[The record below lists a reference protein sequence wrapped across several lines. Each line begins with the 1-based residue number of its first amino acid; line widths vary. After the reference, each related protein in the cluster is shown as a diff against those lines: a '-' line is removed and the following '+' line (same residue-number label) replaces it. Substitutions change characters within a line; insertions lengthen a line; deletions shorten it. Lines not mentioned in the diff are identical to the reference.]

1 MRTPLFL
8 ISLVLSSV
16 ACAPS
21 GDEAGQSVAGPENPQ
36 DPAAPQAPAAPD
48 ADAAQAFTFED
59 QEQRDGG
66 TREFAY
72 SWPREVSSI
81 DALAEQLEKERAEAL
96 AAQKREWEQSLSD
109 FPGDCVSCKSRGF
122 EKEWQVVADM
132 PGYLSL
138 SAKLYEYTGGAHG
151 NYGKQS
157 LIWDKERDRSLA
169 GIDLFNSPVAL
180 ENALGARLC
189 DALDRA
195 RERKRGIAVNRA
207 SGDAFNDCPGLDE
220 ASLLIG
226 SSNGQTFDR
235 IGVYFGPYVAGAY
248 AEGDYELNFPVTGS
262 VLDAVKPEYANAFSV
277 KR

>member
-1 MRTPLFL
+1 MRAPLFL
-8 ISLVLSSV
+8 ISLVLSSA
-16 ACAPS
+16 ACAPG
-21 GDEAGQSVAGPENPQ
+21 GDEARKPPAEPQRAEGYAALAGTVAEAYSF
-36 DPAAPQAPAAPD
+36 D
-48 ADAAQAFTFED
+48 D
-59 QEQRDGG
+59 QETRNGG

-72 SWPREVSSI
+72 SWPRDVSSI

-96 AAQKREWEQSLSD
+96 AVQKREWEQSLVD

-122 EKEWQVVADM
+122 EKEWQVVADV

-151 NYGKQS
+151 IYGKQS
-157 LIWDKERDRSLA
+157 LIWDKEQGRALA
-169 GIDLFNSPVAL
+169 GIELFNSPVAL
-180 ENALGARLC
+180 ENALGANLC

-207 SGDAFNDCPGLDE
+207 AGDAFNDCPGLDE

-262 VLDAVKPEYANAFSV
+262 VLDAVKPEYARAFSV